1 MLRKLL
7 PTIKDK
13 NIKLSYREKI
23 LILFFATL
31 ITVALISK
39 LIMPQI
45 EAYWLLQKQV
55 IADEQK
61 LSAINKQLASVPRIK
76 QDVEKAKQKL
86 ETYDKY
92 FSQEINEGTVLEAI
106 GFVAMNSELQ
116 LLSFNPQEQ
125 VDKYIYS
132 ELSVDI
138 VVTGD
143 LDKIIT
149 FVDQLEHQQYLSE
162 IRKMNVIVPTGDK
175 PKERAKAQITMVI
188 YLKKEKYFIN
198 SP

>member
-13 NIKLSYREKI
+13 TIKLSYREKI

-31 ITVALISK
+31 ITVTLISK
-39 LIMPQI
+39 VIMPQI

-55 IADEQK
+55 LADEQK
-61 LSAINKQLASVPRIK
+61 LSVINKQLASVPRIK

-86 ETYDKY
+86 ETYDNY
-92 FSQEINEGTVLEAI
+92 FSQEINEGTVLESI
-106 GFVAMNSELQ
+106 GFAAMKSELR
-116 LLSFNPQEQ
+116 LLSFNPQEP
-125 VDKYIYS
+125 VDTYIYS

-143 LDKIIT
+143 LAKIIT

-175 PKERAKAQITMVI
+175 PKESAKAQITMVI
-188 YLKKEKYFIN
+188 YHKKEKYFIN